1 MLIYLIVYRRWL
13 LEQRSKPP
21 CVQVHIRG
29 THTEEECYGSHTY
42 STRVTDF
49 DLTCDITHLLLE
61 QNHMGEPTLE
71 TIPPNKMAH
80 RGHGWSKSVA
90 KDVEEGM
97 SVRDFADQYCEDQ
110 STLKE

>member
-1 MLIYLIVYRRWL
+1 MLICLIVYRRWL

-21 CVQVHIRG
+21 CVQVRIRG
-29 THTEEECYGSHTY
+29 THTEDKQNQKRE
-42 STRVTDF
+42 VTDF

-61 QNHMGEPTLE
+61 QNNMGKPTLG
-71 TIPPNKMAH
+71 TVPPNEMAY
-80 RGHGWSKSVA
+80 RGHGRSKSVA